1 LYRTSGKQSN
11 PPTSENCGREACIVR
26 PFRVGGGYRE
36 ENIQDMNVLLVALG
50 EAIGSVGGYLMGA
63 WFQGVVG
70 NPGFPWGTF
79 FVNVAGSFLIGRPSA

>member
-1 LYRTSGKQSN
+1 
-11 PPTSENCGREACIVR
+11 
-26 PFRVGGGYRE
+26 
-36 ENIQDMNVLLVALG
+36 MNVLLVALG
-50 EAIGSVGGYLMGA
+50 EAIGSVGRYLMGA